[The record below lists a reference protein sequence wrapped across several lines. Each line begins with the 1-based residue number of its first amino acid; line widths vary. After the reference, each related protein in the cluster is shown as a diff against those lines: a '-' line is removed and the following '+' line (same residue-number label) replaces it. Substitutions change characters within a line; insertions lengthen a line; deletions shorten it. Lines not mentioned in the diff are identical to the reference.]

1 MSDNIFDRL
10 AELLA
15 SSGPVNW
22 GLAGELGTSVA
33 GDPGRVPEGATTH
46 WAGLADTASRMLAP
60 ASVIDLTPPPV
71 EAVDRRTWT
80 GATLKRFD
88 YLAEP
93 LAAKLGADENNPFL
107 PVFSILVGLQIG
119 SMVGSISHRTLA
131 NFDSALPPLG
141 TNRLRFVAP
150 NIAAFVESHD
160 LDREQTHFWIAAHE
174 LVQDRLL
181 HQPGIGDRFRTLMQT
196 YIDGLELDPEA
207 LPLGGFESGFDPE
220 RIGQLMQDPSF
231 LTGMF
236 TGPHQEE
243 DLADIQAFV
252 ATVEGY
258 TGHLLDSVDQNL
270 IPQLPR
276 IREAVDRRRA
286 TPSQGEVFLQKMLGI
301 EIRRPDYR
309 LGAQFFAEID
319 RRYGSQSART
329 VFEGGEAMPTLS
341 ELGDPVGWAART
353 LLP

>member
-10 AELLA
+10 AELLS

-33 GDPGRVPEGATTH
+33 GDPGEVPEGAAVL
-46 WAGLADTASRMLAP
+46 WEGLAETASRTLAP
-60 ASVIDLTPPPV
+60 FSVVDLTPPPV

-80 GATLKRFD
+80 GSTLKQFD

-93 LAAKLGADENNPFL
+93 LAAKLGADEGNPFL
-107 PVFSILVGLQIG
+107 PVFSIMVGLQIG

-141 TNRLRFVAP
+141 SRRLRFVAP
-150 NIAAFVESHD
+150 NITDFVDSHD
-160 LDREQTHFWIAAHE
+160 LDQTQTHFWIAAHE
-174 LVQDRLL
+174 LVQHRLL
-181 HQPGIGDRFRTLMQT
+181 SQAGVGDRFRTLMKT

-207 LPLGGFESGFDPE
+207 LPLGGIEAGFDPE
-220 RIGQLMQDPSF
+220 QIGQLMQDPSF

-243 DLADIQAFV
+243 DLADIRAFV

-258 TGHLLDSVDQNL
+258 TAYLLDSVDQNL
-270 IPQLPR
+270 LPQLPR

-309 LGAQFFAEID
+309 VGSQFFAEID
-319 RRYGSQSART
+319 RRYGSQSAGT
-329 VFEGGEAMPTLS
+329 VFAGGEAMPTLA